1 MEDAPQFAAGF
12 ITAVC
17 VLLCSAIFS
26 ACFADATSITYK
38 DYEDQLASSQLR
50 EKTAKEEIATEQG
63 KIEAVKQQISDA
75 TQQIATVINET
86 YALAGTNEA
95 GLAAAEAEASLIK
108 QDFVTLLGLAPEE
121 LTRRAADIKA
131 LDDRIGALRAKPLSG
146 LSRMAARLSELAQ
159 LSDQVKSRIKL
170 AVPQTVPT
178 NAAAVSDKPNSYTV
192 KSTHDN
198 RECLYRIS
206 GYDFVFGDPA
216 KWPYLYRAN
225 QSIIDKGFRHYK
237 NLKKDG
243 ARYSRAADLIYPG
256 QVLDIPR

>member
-1 MEDAPQFAAGF
+1 MDTVFA
-12 ITAVC
+12 
-17 VLLCSAIFS
+17 LLCAGIFS
-26 ACFADATSITYK
+26 ACCADAPSITYK

-50 EKTAKEEIATEQG
+50 EKTAKEGIATEQG

-75 TQQIATVINET
+75 AQQISTVMNET
-86 YALAGTNEA
+86 YALAGTSEA
-95 GLAAAEAEASLIK
+95 GMVAAEAEATSIK
-108 QDFVTLLGLAPEE
+108 QEFETLLGLSPEE
-121 LTRRAADIKA
+121 LARRGADIKT
-131 LDDRIGALRAKPLSG
+131 LDDRIGALRAKPLSS
-146 LSRMAARLSELAQ
+146 LSRIAGRLSELMQ

-170 AVPQTVPT
+170 AGPQAVETNTTV
-178 NAAAVSDKPNSYTV
+178 AADKPNSYTV
-192 KSTHDN
+192 KLVRDN

-225 QSIIDKGFRHYK
+225 QSIIDKGFSHYK
-237 NLKKDG
+237 NLKRDG

>member
-1 MEDAPQFAAGF
+1 MRSKAFNTVF
-12 ITAVC
+12 
-17 VLLCSAIFS
+17 VLLCAGIFS
-26 ACFADATSITYK
+26 TCCADAPSITYK

-75 TQQIATVINET
+75 TQQITTVTNET
-86 YALAGTNEA
+86 YALAGTSEP
-95 GLAAAEAEASLIK
+95 GMAAAEAEATSVK
-108 QDFVTLLGLAPEE
+108 QEFEILLGLAPEE
-121 LTRRAADIKA
+121 LARRGADIKA
-131 LDDRIGALRAKPLSG
+131 LDDRIGALRAKGLSG
-146 LSRMAARLSELAQ
+146 LSRMAGRLAELAQ
-159 LSDQVKSRIKL
+159 LSDQVKSRMKL
-170 AVPQTVPT
+170 AAPQP
-178 NAAAVSDKPNSYTV
+178 AVETTPATASDKPNSYMV
-192 KSTHDN
+192 KLARDN

-225 QSIIDKGFRHYK
+225 QSIIDKGFLRYK